1 MRTAERGGG
10 FGATAYMSG
19 IIAAAIAAIAGFPA
33 ARLGRSREVSS
44 ARDSRCVCVRVAMC
58 AAIMRLDAAAT
69 AAAPP
74 GPRAL
79 VAHD

>member
-1 MRTAERGGG
+1 MERAGG
-10 FGATAYMSG
+10 FCATTYITG
-19 IIAAAIAAIAGFPA
+19 VTAAAVASIAGFSA

-44 ARDSRCVCVRVAMC
+44 APESRCVCARVATC
-58 AAIMRLDAAAT
+58 VAIMRLYAADT

-74 GPRAL
+74 RSRAL